1 MKKIRF
7 TDLSR
12 EQQALL
18 QKVLDRNKPKT
29 KSRKVKIDFTKHT
42 LEKDYLKYLKY

>member
-1 MKKIRF
+1 MRF
-7 TDLSR
+7 TDLTP
-12 EQQALL
+12 EQQEKL
-18 QKVLDRNKPKT
+18 QRILDRNKPKT

>member
-1 MKKIRF
+1 MRF
-7 TDLSR
+7 TDLTP
-12 EQQALL
+12 EQQANL
-18 QKVLDRNKPKT
+18 QKILDRNKPKR

>member
-1 MKKIRF
+1 MRF
-7 TDLSR
+7 TDLTP
-12 EQQALL
+12 EQQANL
-18 QKVLDRNKPKT
+18 QRILDRNKPKT